1 MENPDATQNICFTL
15 APHSDG
21 NGIKVTKIQIDSKDA
36 IPIDTAGPLTAESAQ
51 IIAKEFTD
59 KQANKGV
66 IVDQPTIEPAEN
78 TQLSADDSAKN
89 MTASPD
95 VLPPPP
101 PPLINDIMNAQLTG
115 KYQQYTLGSLLTD
128 LDISKG
134 KRTPGRFKL
143 AEFIRTKIGSNEW
156 ANLNGEEITKAIVSE
171 VGTDPAYDIGF
182 HSTNKEKRLH
192 KLVLGG
198 AVKTVKNLHTRRKV
212 KSNTRK
218 GHVYRS
224 NVSRR
229 AAPNHRVTRRR

>member
-1 MENPDATQNICFTL
+1 MENTDATQNICFTL
-15 APHSDG
+15 APHADG

-66 IVDQPTIEPAEN
+66 AVDQPTIENAQQP
-78 TQLSADDSAKN
+78 TPDSVN
-89 MTASPD
+89 SVTE
-95 VLPPPP
+95 LPPPP
-101 PPLINDIMNAQLTG
+101 PPINDIMNTQLTG

-128 LDISKG
+128 LDINKG

-143 AEFIRTKIGSNEW
+143 AEFIRRKIESKEW

-198 AVKTVKNLHTRRKV
+198 AVKTVKNLHTRRRV

-218 GHVYRS
+218 GHVYRP
-224 NVSRR
+224 NTSRR
-229 AAPNHRVTRRR
+229 AAPHHRVTRRR

>member
-15 APHSDG
+15 APHADG

-59 KQANKGV
+59 KQANKGA
-66 IVDQPTIEPAEN
+66 IVDQPIIEVAEN
-78 TQLSADDSAKN
+78 TQQPA
-89 MTASPD
+89 TE
-95 VLPPPP
+95 LPPPP
-101 PPLINDIMNAQLTG
+101 PPINDIVNAQLTG

-128 LDISKG
+128 LDINKG

-143 AEFIRTKIGSNEW
+143 AEFIRTKLESNEW

-182 HSTNKEKRLH
+182 HNTNKEKRLH

-198 AVKTVKNLHTRRKV
+198 AVKTVKNLHTRSRV
-212 KSNTRK
+212 KSSTRK
-218 GHVYRS
+218 GHVYRP
-224 NVSRR
+224 NTSRR
-229 AAPNHRVTRRR
+229 AAPHHRVTRRR